1 MNQVKEKIKL
11 LIDAS
16 ITSVGGGL
24 QVALAFIENIAK
36 DPEFEVICIVNPQID
51 QQLSAVTKTKLKHYY
66 VESTVS
72 MPFKFL
78 QGFKISKIEKKHKPD
93 FVFVVFGPAYWK
105 PRAPTL
111 QGFALGKM
119 LYQKELKV
127 ALFEKILNF
136 IKAKLFLMCDSFL
149 VVETELVKQ
158 KLSFFLN
165 YDPSKIFVI
174 GNSFSP
180 SFLYFLAKANQIEE
194 RESEYFQILVPC
206 SYYPHKNLE
215 RLICSLVFFKEKH
228 SELVSKLKLLFTIP
242 KESAE
247 WLKLYNLAKNN
258 GVEAYIDSAGF
269 IPNSKFARLYISSQA
284 VICAS
289 LVESS
294 TAVFPEAF
302 LSKRPLLVS
311 KRDFATELCG
321 DAALYFDP
329 LDEENIADAIFEIM
343 TNASLRD
350 ELVKRGIRVLHDN
363 YPSAQEK
370 WIMQKNLL
378 LSLSNREVN

>member
-16 ITSVGGGL
+16 ITSVGGGV
-24 QVALAFIENIAK
+24 QVALSFIENMAN
-36 DPEFEVICIVNPQID
+36 DPEFEVVCVVNPQID
-51 QQLSAVTKTKLKHYY
+51 QQLSALTKSKFKHYY
-66 VESTVS
+66 VENTVS

-78 QGFKISKIEKKHKPD
+78 QGFKISKIEKKHQPD

-105 PRAPTL
+105 PQAPTL

-127 ALFEKILNF
+127 SFFEKLLNF
-136 IKAKLFLMCDSFL
+136 VKAKLFLMSDSYL
-149 VVETELVKQ
+149 VVEAELVKQ
-158 KLSFFLN
+158 KLSSFLN

-180 SFLYFLAKANQIEE
+180 SFLDFLVKSNKSEVC
-194 RESEYFQILVPC
+194 ESEYFRLLVPC

-215 RLICSLVFFKEKH
+215 RVIGSLVFLKEKN
-228 SELVSKLKLLFTIP
+228 SELLSKLKLLFTIP
-242 KESAE
+242 KDSAA
-247 WLKLYNLAKNN
+247 WLQLYNLAKSKE
-258 GVEAYIDSAGF
+258 VELYIDSSGF
-269 IPNSKFARLYISSQA
+269 VPNSKFAGLYVNSHA

-311 KRDFATELCG
+311 NRDFATELCG

-329 LDEENIADAIFEIM
+329 LDEKSIADAIFEIV
-343 TNASLRD
+343 TNEPLRD
-350 ELVKRGIRVLHDN
+350 ELVKRGTKVLHAN
-363 YPSAQEK
+363 YPSAVSK
-370 WIMQKNLL
+370 WEMQRKLINEL
-378 LSLSNREVN
+378 VNK